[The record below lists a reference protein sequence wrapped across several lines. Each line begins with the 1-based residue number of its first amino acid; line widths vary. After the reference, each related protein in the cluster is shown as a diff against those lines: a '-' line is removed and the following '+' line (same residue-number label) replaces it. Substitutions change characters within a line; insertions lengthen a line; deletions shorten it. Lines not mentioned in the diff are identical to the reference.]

1 MNDSMTVLAMTIF
14 VADDRSVLD
23 NGQSPSRAVA
33 THAFVCAYGVS

>member
-23 NGQSPSRAVA
+23 NGQSPSRAFA
-33 THAFVCAYGVS
+33 AHAFVCAYGVS